1 MQQPVPPL
9 TPEVW
14 TLLCRERLI
23 RPAQVE
29 AGRARVLTND
39 WPDAFAVADALIA
52 GRPHLL
58 AGIC

>member
-1 MQQPVPPL
+1 MPSL
-9 TPEVW
+9 TSELW
-14 TLLCRERLI
+14 SLLCRERLI

-29 AGRARVLTND
+29 AGRARVRTND
-39 WPDAFAVADALIA
+39 WPDAFAVADAVLT